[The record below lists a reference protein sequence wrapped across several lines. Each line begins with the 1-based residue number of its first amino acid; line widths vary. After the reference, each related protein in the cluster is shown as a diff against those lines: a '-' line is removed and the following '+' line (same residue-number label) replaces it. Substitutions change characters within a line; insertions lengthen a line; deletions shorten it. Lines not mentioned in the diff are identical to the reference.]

1 MKQTVLLVIVLVI
14 LLSPTFVLAPKHRPM
29 SITGN
34 SLEENFVISRV
45 FQWNA
50 LKNLTKNALSAA
62 LVDINNDNVWEIFIS
77 MQDSLILLK
86 AINQTHF
93 EILFNISA
101 KPQNAPPI
109 TADFDGDGKQ
119 EIAIALKNGS
129 IVVLNDDG
137 SVVYSGF
144 IGRKTVLQMC
154 AFDFDYDGIIDIIF
168 SINSSQK
175 PFIGIVS
182 WKGVE
187 WIEDIVEF
195 PTHGFIIWDYDFDVN
210 RTYHLVF
217 SENNS
222 NMLITYR
229 KNELI
234 RIGTPWGFKFHSE
247 IVIGNFTSNSI
258 SYDLATLYYHD
269 QILSIVT
276 FDVSGNL
283 IAPNSVRMVNISNVS
298 RFLKTII
305 SSNFLSTAIDS
316 VAVIAEVNNT
326 CYVFF
331 SQNGTTIKNVSIP
344 GLYIDNI
351 STNLVALD
359 YGNDGIFDLAF
370 GLRNGTIYIVN
381 VNTITRVNGLINQ
394 TLLLVGDMDY
404 DGSSEILV
412 IGPQGAQVIDISNA
426 KGAWPLES
434 HDCKNLRTTSVS
446 DFDGD
451 GLLDKE
457 ESAYSCLLYDS
468 DLDDDYAN
476 DYTEI
481 FLLHTNVTDADT
493 DDDLMPDGWEAM
505 YGLDPL
511 NASDASSD
519 NDNDNITN
527 VNEWLNKTSP
537 ILNDTDC
544 DGLTDWQELS
554 VYHTIPYDPDSD
566 DDWMPDGWELEHN
579 YNPLNASDGGL
590 DPDNDGL
597 NNSMEFKYKADPFNP
612 DTDFDGMNDLYEVQH
627 GFNASNPIDATFD
640 NDTDELINKLECFL
654 GTDPFNNDTDN
665 DTMIDGWEYRYGLNP
680 LDPHDAAL
688 DNDYDGLNNSME
700 FKYKTDPLDKDTDGD
715 GIPDGWEVEHNFNPL
730 DANDTFVDVDNDGL
744 SNSDEYKYGT
754 DPWSLDTDNDNLSDG
769 VEVTLGTDPLNP
781 DSDGDGLTDGVEVT
795 LGTDPLN
802 PDSDFDGIPD
812 SLDNMPLDP
821 TNGLGIAWIILLP
834 IAILLLVFLFL
845 RKR

>member
-14 LLSPTFVLAPKHRPM
+14 LLSPISVLAPKYVGIGSAGSPLKR
-29 SITGN
+29 G
-34 SLEENFVISRV
+34 FVV
-45 FQWNA
+45 PCDFQWSM
-50 LKNLTKNALSAA
+50 LKNITENAISAA
-62 LVDINNDNVWEIFIS
+62 LIDVDHDNVWEIFIS
-77 MQDSLILLK
+77 TQNSLILLK

-93 EILFNISA
+93 EVLFNISA
-101 KPQNAPPI
+101 RPQSVIPI
-109 TADFDGDGKQ
+109 SADFDGDGKQ

-137 SVVYSGF
+137 SVVYKGF
-144 IGRKTVLQMC
+144 IGRKPVLQMC
-154 AFDFDYDGIIDIIF
+154 AFDFDYDGRIDVIF

-187 WIEDIVEF
+187 WIEDLVEF
-195 PTHGFIIWDYDFDVN
+195 PTYGFIIWDYDFDTN

-222 NMLITYR
+222 NVLIAYR
-229 KNELI
+229 KNEYI
-234 RIGTPWGFKFHSE
+234 RMSTPWGFKFHSE
-247 IVIGNFTSNSI
+247 IVVGNFTSNSI

-269 QILSIVT
+269 RTLSIVV
-276 FDVSGNL
+276 FDIREKS
-283 IAPNSVRMVNISNVS
+283 IDPISVRMVNISNVNG
-298 RFLKTII
+298 FLKTII
-305 SSNFLSTAIDS
+305 SGNFLSTNIDS
-316 VAVIAEVNNT
+316 IAVIAEINNSS
-326 CYVFF
+326 YVFF
-331 SQNGTTIKNVSIP
+331 SQNGTIIKNISIP
-344 GLYIDNI
+344 GLCIDDI
-351 STNLVALD
+351 STNLIALD
-359 YGNDGIFDLAF
+359 YSNDGILDLAF

-381 VNTITRVNGLINQ
+381 VNTIVKVNGLINQ
-394 TLLLVGDMDY
+394 TLLLAGDVNH
-404 DGSSEILV
+404 DGSSEILAV
-412 IGPQGAQVIDISNA
+412 SPQGVQIIDMTNT
-426 KGAWPLES
+426 KGDWPLGF

-446 DFDGD
+446 DLDGD

-457 ESAYSCLLYDS
+457 ENVYSCLPYDS

-481 FLLHTNVTDADT
+481 FLLHTNVTNKDT
-493 DDDLMPDGWEAM
+493 DNDLMPDGWEAM

-519 NDNDNITN
+519 YDNDNITN

-537 ILNDTDC
+537 ISNDTDC
-544 DGLTDWQELS
+544 DGLTDWQELF

-566 DDWMPDGWELEHN
+566 DDWMPDRWEIEHN

-680 LDPHDAAL
+680 LDPHDATL

-715 GIPDGWEVEHNFNPL
+715 GIPDGWEVEHNLDPL

-744 SNSDEYKYGT
+744 SNCEEYRHGT
-754 DPWSLDTDNDNLSDG
+754 DPWNPDTDDDNLSDG
-769 VEVTLGTDPLNP
+769 VEVALGTDPLNR
-781 DSDGDGLTDGVEVT
+781 DSDGDGLTDGTEVT

-834 IAILLLVFLFL
+834 IAILLLVFRFL

>member
-1 MKQTVLLVIVLVI
+1 M
-14 LLSPTFVLAPKHRPM
+14 
-29 SITGN
+29 
-34 SLEENFVISRV
+34 
-45 FQWNA
+45 
-50 LKNLTKNALSAA
+50 LKNITENATSAA
-62 LVDINNDNVWEIFIS
+62 LIDVDHDNVWEIFIS
-77 MQDSLILLK
+77 TQNSLILLK

-93 EILFNISA
+93 EVLFNISA
-101 KPQNAPPI
+101 RPQSVIPI
-109 TADFDGDGKQ
+109 SADFDGDGKQ

-137 SVVYSGF
+137 SVVYKGF
-144 IGRKTVLQMC
+144 IGRKPVLQMC
-154 AFDFDYDGIIDIIF
+154 AFDFDYDGRIDVIF
-168 SINSSQK
+168 SVNSSQK
-175 PFIGIVS
+175 PFFGIVC

-187 WIEDIVEF
+187 WLEKVEDF
-195 PTHGFIIWDYDFDVN
+195 PTYGFLIWDYDFDAN
-210 RTYHLVF
+210 RTYHLIF
-217 SENNS
+217 PKNDSDI
-222 NMLITYR
+222 LIAYR
-229 KNELI
+229 KGEYYT
-234 RIGTPWGFKFHSE
+234 RMSTPASRHFKFHSE
-247 IVIGNFTSNSI
+247 IVVGNFTSNSI

-269 QILSIVT
+269 HALSIVV
-276 FDVSGNL
+276 FDIRNKY
-283 IAPNSVRMVNISNVS
+283 IDPTSVRMVNISNVN

-305 SSNFLSTAIDS
+305 SGNFLSTNIDS
-316 VAVIAEVNNT
+316 IAVIAEVNNSS
-326 CYVFF
+326 YVFF
-331 SQNGTTIKNVSIP
+331 SQNGTIIKNISIP
-344 GLYIDNI
+344 GLCIDDI
-351 STNLVALD
+351 STNLIALD
-359 YGNDGIFDLAF
+359 YSNDGILDLAF

-381 VNTITRVNGLINQ
+381 VNTIVKINGLINQ
-394 TLLLVGDMDY
+394 TLLLAGDVNHDEL
-404 DGSSEILV
+404 SEILAV
-412 IGPQGAQVIDISNA
+412 GPQGVKIINMTNT
-426 KGAWPLES
+426 KGDWPLGF

-446 DFDGD
+446 DLDGD

-457 ESAYSCLLYDS
+457 ENVYSCLPYDS

-481 FLLHTNVTDADT
+481 FLLHTNVTNKDT
-493 DDDLMPDGWEAM
+493 DNDLMPDGWETM

-519 NDNDNITN
+519 YDNDNITN

-537 ILNDTDC
+537 ISNDTDC
-544 DGLTDWQELS
+544 DGLTDWQELF

-566 DDWMPDGWELEHN
+566 DDWMPDGWEIEHN

-665 DTMIDGWEYRYGLNP
+665 DTMVDGWEYRYGLNP

-700 FKYKTDPLDKDTDGD
+700 FKYKTDPLNKDTDGD
-715 GIPDGWEVEHNFNPL
+715 GIPDDWEVKYNLNPL

-744 SNSDEYKYGT
+744 SNCEEYKHGT
-754 DPWSLDTDNDNLSDG
+754 DPWNPDTDNDNLSDG

-781 DSDGDGLTDGVEVT
+781 DSDGDGLTDGTEVT

-821 TNGLGIAWIILLP
+821 TNGLGTIAWIILLP